1 MSGPAGADVVRRLL
15 EERRLQSVPA
25 DRAAAEAL
33 LEAAA
38 RHLGSARIVADSDP
52 DGAYTML
59 YDAARKSLAAL
70 LQAQGLRA
78 TSRGGHVAVQLAIE
92 AQFPDPPPRTAFRP
106 FGRLR
111 VDAVGTDRDQAPAA
125 TRRCTCRTDTP
136 IRSAACWVV
145 IRTIRTMS
153 SERRCRSSRLAEVS
167 AHQPVSRRQSEGTSM
182 TARHGPGGGGAV
194 P

>member
-1 MSGPAGADVVRRLL
+1 MSGPVGADVVRRLL

-33 LEAAA
+33 LKAAA
-38 RHLGSARIVADSDP
+38 RHLDSALVVADSDP

-70 LQAQGLRA
+70 LQVQGLRA
-78 TSRGGHVAVQLAIE
+78 TSRGGHVAVQLAVE

-111 VDAVGTDRDQAPAA
+111 TTRNRVEYDPVSPVDGDDV
-125 TRRCTCRTDTP
+125 RTDHT
-136 IRSAACWVV
+136 AAS
-145 IRTIRTMS
+145 RMHAMAASLLPEMS
-153 SERRCRSSRLAEVS
+153 PFPA
-167 AHQPVSRRQSEGTSM
+167 
-182 TARHGPGGGGAV
+182 
-194 P
+194 